1 MPIVHLF
8 WDFDNVKPSESQAA
22 KCVAAVVGIA
32 SQLRYAGTSAGPL
45 PARALDPSGL
55 HLTAF
60 TNLVLTTT
68 VDQVAALRSYGVHI
82 EAVPAT
88 AEQTDICLEEA
99 VCQVAFDAVK
109 DCATADTVVVLVAI
123 DGGYVELVTVL
134 QRWGV
139 RCVVI
144 GTAAGPLAT
153 VASAFVNWETV
164 KAFAASA
171 ATVDECLN
179 ADAAVYRMTPLP
191 IAVQPERLRSA
202 AGATEAAAAP
212 SVEVVW
218 DYTSLSLPD
227 DVPRATVLA
236 NVEAVASVFGRVVTR
251 RVLSTVA
258 LPDMPPPFVVELV
271 DTRKERVVSKL
282 LDEHPTNLRA
292 RPSVVRHLVFVHSL
306 LHLESLDSA
315 VGPVAG
321 TLLWPRLAVDASG

>member
-1 MPIVHLF
+1 M
-8 WDFDNVKPSESQAA
+8 
-22 KCVAAVVGIA
+22 
-32 SQLRYAGTSAGPL
+32 
-45 PARALDPSGL
+45 
-55 HLTAF
+55 
-60 TNLVLTTT
+60 
-68 VDQVAALRSYGVHI
+68 
-82 EAVPAT
+82 
-88 AEQTDICLEEA
+88 
-99 VCQVAFDAVK
+99 
-109 DCATADTVVVLVAI
+109 
-123 DGGYVELVTVL
+123 
-134 QRWGV
+134 
-139 RCVVI
+139 VI

-171 ATVDECLN
+171 ATADECLN
-179 ADAAVYRMTPLP
+179 ADAAVYGMTPLP
-191 IAVQPERLRSA
+191 IAVQPERLHSA

-227 DVPRATVLA
+227 GVPRATVLA

-292 RPSVVRHLVFVHSL
+292 RPSVVRHLVFVHTHPCPWRVLEVL
-306 LHLESLDSA
+306 LGRWKGHCC
-315 VGPVAG
+315 GP
-321 TLLWPRLAVDASG
+321 ASPLMRRA